1 MNLQLLD
8 YYYIGVIFN
17 VFLLIVTDNDNMKRQ
32 TRKLGLFPT
41 LLAHLL
47 LMALSWIFTIII
59 AINIYKKFPPAK

>member
-41 LLAHLL
+41 LLGHLF
-47 LMALSWIFTIII
+47 LMSLSWIFTIII
-59 AINIYKKFPPAK
+59 AINIYKKFPLTK

>member
-41 LLAHLL
+41 LLAHLFL
-47 LMALSWIFTIII
+47 ISLSWIFSIII